1 MGEMSPVQE
10 RDNLWKATGEKDYN
24 NIAGYR
30 WGQLCTQG
38 TMLERRACKRGW
50 DGR

>member
-24 NIAGYR
+24 ILATVG
-30 WGQLCTQG
+30 
-38 TMLERRACKRGW
+38 
-50 DGR
+50 